1 MTKKYKRF
9 GPLIGR
15 RNEMEYTYVHVN
27 QAFVDNFLLGCCPN
41 GKKWPCVIT
50 SKLEVLTS

>member
-27 QAFVDNFLLGCCPN
+27 QAFVVDQFLLGCCPN
-41 GKKWPCVIT
+41 GNKWQN
-50 SKLEVLTS
+50 VLICDYF

>member
-27 QAFVDNFLLGCCPN
+27 QAFVDQFLLGCCPN
-41 GKKWPCVIT
+41 GNKWQN
-50 SKLEVLTS
+50 VLICDYF